1 MQVII
6 LSFKSHLFFVHR
18 LDNIQFYCE
27 LIDSNYLLE
36 LIYILNFDDKK
47 FELLH
52 SVLITILQKLIFI
65 TIYIKYMYGKPREK
79 ENMHKVNILLHISV
93 FDSIWQY
100 LLRTCDIVSIGRLRL
115 IFSLSALISILVY
128 LLLPSRY
135 FRYNAFSIE
144 A

>member
-1 MQVII
+1 
-6 LSFKSHLFFVHR
+6 
-18 LDNIQFYCE
+18 
-27 LIDSNYLLE
+27 
-36 LIYILNFDDKK
+36 
-47 FELLH
+47 
-52 SVLITILQKLIFI
+52 
-65 TIYIKYMYGKPREK
+65 MYGKPREK

-115 IFSLSALISILVY
+115 IFNLSALISILVC